1 MGMTTAVCLFSGLG
15 SALLPGLSFGTRT
28 LEAYIDKLG
37 IADADHFIWNE
48 WRKVADKL
56 VAQKPKKVV
65 LIGHSQ
71 GVQACTEIAR
81 RLRLAGIKVN
91 LIVAI
96 DPTAG
101 AFPAIGYNV
110 DDALEFWASSGFP
123 AIARRLTRHRSGAL
137 HFDGFHG
144 VHRLYHIR
152 AGHVPCASHP
162 DVQRLTIAAVKAVV
176 R

>member
-1 MGMTTAVCLFSGLG
+1 MSVAVEVFSGLM
-15 SALLPGLSFGTRT
+15 SSVFPGLRFGTRT
-28 LEAYIDKLG
+28 LEAYIEKLG
-37 IADADHFIWNE
+37 TANANHHIHNE
-48 WRKVADKL
+48 WPKVLERLLKE
-56 VAQKPKKVV
+56 KPKKIV

-71 GVQACTEIAR
+71 GVEACAQIAR

-91 LIVAI
+91 LLVAI

-101 AFPAIGYNV
+101 GFPAVGYNV

-123 AIARRLTRHRSGAL
+123 AIARKLTRNRSGAL

-144 VHRLYHIR
+144 IHRLYHVK

-162 DVQRLTIAAVKAVV
+162 DVQRLTIAAVKAVLQ
-176 R
+176 

>member
-1 MGMTTAVCLFSGLG
+1 MSIAIHLFSGLG
-15 SALLPGLSFGTRT
+15 SSLLPGLAYGTRT
-28 LEAYIDKLG
+28 LEAMIDKLG
-37 IADADHFIWNE
+37 SANAEHHVWNE
-48 WRKVADKL
+48 WPKL
-56 VAQKPKKVV
+56 AERLIKERPKKVV
-65 LIGHSQ
+65 LVGHSN
-71 GVQACTEIAR
+71 GVIATNEIAR

-144 VHRLYHIR
+144 IHRLYHIR

-176 R
+176 Q